1 MQHREIGMNRTSPR
15 PVALVGA
22 AAAVATM
29 FPALALAQVPG
40 QWSPGA
46 AQSQSASGSAAS
58 PATQAPASPSSA
70 VTWPSGSDER
80 PAAPSPS
87 QSSTASQPPAAP
99 SPSQSSTASHPP
111 AGPTTPDASAGEV
124 APYYPQLPQERPAQA
139 GRGFVLSASLGVQ
152 PVASPVLIGQTYSL
166 VNSSGFAGQVAIGFK
181 AGRAM
186 LTLGLGIS
194 SLLDKRTLESDTST
208 SFLVIPGLQVAL
220 VRSRDQRAE
229 LIAQLRFGAG
239 ATVAS
244 GSSVPSSTKPDV
256 QLFYELAPGARYW
269 MHTQFALQFTAGYAG
284 QWLFATS
291 GTSSQTVGA
300 HGLSAALGAV
310 GVF

>member
-1 MQHREIGMNRTSPR
+1 M
-15 PVALVGA
+15 
-22 AAAVATM
+22 
-29 FPALALAQVPG
+29 
-40 QWSPGA
+40 
-46 AQSQSASGSAAS
+46 
-58 PATQAPASPSSA
+58 
-70 VTWPSGSDER
+70 
-80 PAAPSPS
+80 
-87 QSSTASQPPAAP
+87 
-99 SPSQSSTASHPP
+99 
-111 AGPTTPDASAGEV
+111 